1 MAAPHYHH
9 QLVHV
14 VAAPWEHTAADVAV
28 QQNLL
33 VADADAVGDVG
44 AEPVDVHKFHGVRSV
59 PWKAADERAAGSG
72 STAAALDHSTVAVA
86 NSEDRTSAAADFQ
99 HVKE

>member
-28 QQNLL
+28 QLNLL
-33 VADADAVGDVG
+33 VADAVVGGDVG
-44 AEPVDVHKFHGVRSV
+44 VEPVDVHKFHGVRSV

-72 STAAALDHSTVAVA
+72 STAAASDHSTVVVA
-86 NSEDRTSAAADFQ
+86 NSGDRTSAADDFQ
-99 HVKE
+99 PVSE